1 MWMRHS
7 QLGRKK
13 NLELSKYS
21 FMTLIQIENGLMSDI
36 LLNSLINEKAN
47 RVIKIVSKDFED
59 WRLYRYQK
67 GYAFKY
73 GYKNEVLKLHTKL
86 INIP

>member
-1 MWMRHS
+1 MRHS

-13 NLELSKYS
+13 NLELSQCS

-36 LLNSLINEKAN
+36 LSNSLINEKAN

-59 WRLYRYQK
+59 
-67 GYAFKY
+67 
-73 GYKNEVLKLHTKL
+73 
-86 INIP
+86 

>member
-1 MWMRHS
+1 MRHS

-59 WRLYRYQK
+59 
-67 GYAFKY
+67 
-73 GYKNEVLKLHTKL
+73 
-86 INIP
+86 

>member
-1 MWMRHS
+1 
-7 QLGRKK
+7 
-13 NLELSKYS
+13 
-21 FMTLIQIENGLMSDI
+21 MSDI
-36 LLNSLINEKAN
+36 LSNSLINEKAN

-59 WRLYRYQK
+59 WRLYSYQK

-73 GYKNEVLKLHTKL
+73 GYKNEVLKLYTKL